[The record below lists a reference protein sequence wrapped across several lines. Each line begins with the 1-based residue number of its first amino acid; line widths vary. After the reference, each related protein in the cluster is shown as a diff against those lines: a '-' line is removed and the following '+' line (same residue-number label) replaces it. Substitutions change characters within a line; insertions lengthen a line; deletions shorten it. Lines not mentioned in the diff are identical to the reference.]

1 MADDSSNP
9 TNNSDKQPT
18 APQSETQT
26 DIAKDSKLTQ
36 HQPHSIDLEKS
47 VLASLMSLE
56 ESHERIS
63 DIINKN
69 DFYAKRHQFIFEAI
83 SHLATVNEPYDVV
96 MVKEWLDSQKLLELA
111 GGTEYLGNIL
121 SQSPATLFNLVAYA
135 QRVRELSTLRQII
148 QTGNH
153 MLELAYDSKDKSVSD
168 ILDTVETEIFSINE
182 QHSRQSSHKGP
193 TRVNDVITNVLDTLQ
208 ELKDRPDGMIGLKTP
223 FTELNNKTQGLQAGD
238 LVIVAARPSMGKTTF
253 AMNLAEGVLNHN
265 PELPVVVFSLEMPS
279 ESIVMRMLSSW
290 GAINQTSLRSGKMT
304 EDEWGKML
312 NAIAHL
318 HTKKLYID
326 DSTALP
332 PSEMRSRCRRI
343 AKDNGGQLGMV
354 LVDYLQLMKVPNM
367 GDNRVGEI
375 SEISRSLKALAREMN
390 CPVIALS
397 QLNRSLENRPNKRP
411 IMSDLRESGAI
422 EQDADIIMF
431 IYRDEVYNENSDSK
445 GIAEIIIGKQ
455 RNGPIGTVRLAFEGQ
470 FTRFS
475 DLTPEMYRGD
485 TFSDPDE

>member
-1 MADDSSNP
+1 MAE
-9 TNNSDKQPT
+9 
-18 APQSETQT
+18 ETQLSNT
-26 DIAKDSKLTQ
+26 TEQAAAAKPASPLTT

-56 ESHERIS
+56 EAFERIS

-69 DFYAKRHQFIFEAI
+69 DFYAKRHQYIFEAI
-83 SHLATVNEPYDVV
+83 THLANASEPYDVV
-96 MVKEWLDSQKLLELA
+96 MVRDWLDSQKLLEAA
-111 GGTEYLGNIL
+111 GGTAYLGDIL
-121 SQSPATLFNLVAYA
+121 SQSPATLFNLTAYA

-148 QTGNH
+148 TAGNH
-153 MLELAYDSKDKSVSD
+153 MLELAYDSKDQSVSD
-168 ILDTVETEIFSINE
+168 ILDTVESEIFAINE
-182 QHSRQSSHKGP
+182 QHSRQSSQKGP
-193 TRVNDVITNVLDTLQ
+193 TRINSVITNVMNTLQ
-208 ELKDRPDGMIGLKTP
+208 ELKDRPDGMIGLQTP

-253 AMNLAEGVLNHN
+253 AMNLAESVLNHHN
-265 PELPVVVFSLEMPS
+265 DLPVVVFSLEMPA

-290 GAINQTSLRSGKMT
+290 GAINQTNLRSGQMS
-304 EDEWGKML
+304 EEEWGRLL

-318 HTKKLYID
+318 HSKKLYID

-332 PSEMRSRCRRI
+332 PSEVRSRCRRI
-343 AKDNGGQLGMV
+343 AKDNGGKLGLV
-354 LVDYLQLMKVPNM
+354 LVDYLQLMKVPSM
-367 GDNRVGEI
+367 DGNRVGEI

-431 IYRDEVYNENSDSK
+431 IYRDEVYNENSDAR

-475 DLTPEMYRGD
+475 NLTPEMYRGD
-485 TFSDPDE
+485 SFSEPDE